1 MTIKTHRPLPMRPS
15 DMSSDKNAEKKYAFL
30 SMETR
35 PDYRP
40 LEVSS
45 KPLDVSKNKKFG
57 YLKIN
62 ENN

>member
-15 DMSSDKNAEKKYAFL
+15 DISSDKNAEKKYAFL

-40 LEVSS
+40 LEVIINISS
-45 KPLDVSKNKKFG
+45 KFFPF
-57 YLKIN
+57 
-62 ENN
+62 